1 MEACHSETIAQGE
14 RFSFGDNWARFLSCL
29 NDDRIAEA
37 ENSLK
42 VMLNLSDLSGK
53 SFLDIG
59 CGSGLFSL
67 AARRLGAVVHSF
79 DYDPQSVACARELK
93 RRFFPDDKL
102 WTIQE
107 GSALDE
113 GYIDNLGQ
121 YDVVYSWGVLHHTGD
136 MMRGLV
142 NAHKPVKQDGL
153 LFIAIYNDQGFASR
167 FWTKVKKTYCS
178 GMFGRYLVSA
188 AFIPVFALTS
198 MGLGMIKHGSP
209 MGHFA
214 SYKRKRG
221 MSLYHDW
228 IDWLGGYP
236 FEVAKPETVFL
247 FYKALGFRLLNLS
260 TTNRLGC
267 NQFVFQRERLLDT
280 PVGKG

>member
-1 MEACHSETIAQGE
+1 MEACHSDAIAQGE
-14 RFSFGDNWARFLSCL
+14 RFSFGDNWTRFLSCL

-42 VMLNLSDLSGK
+42 IMLNLSDLSGK

-93 RRFFPDDKL
+93 RRFFEDDKQ

-113 GYIDNLGQ
+113 GYIDSLGQ

-136 MMRGLV
+136 MMRGLR
-142 NAHKPVKQDGL
+142 NAQKAVRQGGL
-153 LFIAIYNDQGFASR
+153 LFIAIYNDQGIASR
-167 FWTKVKKTYCS
+167 FWAGVKKTYCS
-178 GMFGRYLVSA
+178 SLLGKYLILAVFVPAFA
-188 AFIPVFALTS
+188 ATSIAL
-198 MGLGMIKHGSP
+198 GLINHGNP
-209 MGHFA
+209 MGHFS
-214 SYKRKRG
+214 SYKKKRG

-236 FEVAKPETVFL
+236 FEVAKPEAIFG
-247 FYKALGFRLLNLS
+247 FYKECGFRLLNLK

-267 NQFVFQRERLLDT
+267 NQFVFERERF
-280 PVGKG
+280 